1 MVREARRIEKPWGFE
16 LIWAESEFYVGK
28 LLHVRGGEAL
38 SIQYHERKDETLHL
52 LEGEVRIRM
61 GPTLDDMVDV
71 ELRPGQSVRIHPGTI
86 HQMEAVTDC
95 RLLEAS
101 TPQLEDVVRLVDRYG
116 RAVGG
121 APADPPGRGP

>member
-1 MVREARRIEKPWGFE
+1 MVRDARRIEKPWGFE

-52 LEGEVRIRM
+52 LEGEVRLRM
-61 GPTLDDMVDV
+61 GPTLDDMEVV
-71 ELRPGQSVRIHPGTI
+71 ELRAGQSVRIRPGTI

-101 TPQLEDVVRLVDRYG
+101 TPQLDDVVRLVDRYG
-116 RAVGG
+116 RVETGS
-121 APADPPGRGP
+121 PAERPGRVR

>member
-1 MVREARRIEKPWGFE
+1 VVRDARRIEKPWGFE
-16 LIWAESEFYVGK
+16 LVWAETEFYVGK

-52 LEGEVRIRM
+52 LEGEVRLRM
-61 GPTLDDMVDV
+61 GPDLHDMSDV
-71 ELRPGQSVRIHPGTI
+71 EFRPGQSVRIRPGTI

-101 TPQLEDVVRLVDRYG
+101 TPQLDDVVRLLDRYG
-116 RAVGG
+116 RAPG
-121 APADPPGRGP
+121 ASPAEGPGPDR